1 MTAGGHKMTKTEIVE
16 AAFRVWGRN
25 FYQKTSLSQLA
36 GELKVSKPALYRH
49 FEKKQALSDA
59 MNERFFDDFSAS
71 VRADFDKALQTADAD
86 EGIYTIISC
95 ITGFYARNVY
105 ALLFSL
111 MNIYNRNLDS
121 HTISEHFKTRGTD
134 IRALE
139 LVIEKKYNV
148 NPIVLHLIFATLT
161 FYIAHFHKINN
172 SFFKT
177 PSDEEIQNVKSKVY
191 EIIKNGLGFSAEK
204 ASALDFN
211 KLENMIEGTMRYDEP
226 EPLLK
231 AIAEA
236 VAETGP
242 WETSMDMVAKR
253 MGISKSSL
261 YGHFKNKK
269 DMLHRLF
276 TSEFERIIDFA
287 RQGIKLSS
295 DTAEQL
301 YLGIFSIAVYL
312 RSRPEILIA
321 IDWIR
326 TRNLNLGKPEKKA
339 DILKLFKDIKFES
352 LPDIDEKTK
361 QQTYHWIIFL
371 LTNILTRPFMS
382 NTVRKTKI
390 PSEKVQNDDVRVLY
404 KFITMGLGGFIR

>member
-1 MTAGGHKMTKTEIVE
+1 MTKTEIVE

-49 FEKKQALSDA
+49 FEKKQALTAA

-71 VRADFDKALQTADAD
+71 IRADFERALKTPDAD
-86 EGIYTIISC
+86 EGIYTILQC

-111 MNIYNRNLDS
+111 VNIYNRNLD
-121 HTISEHFKTRGTD
+121 TQTVSEHLKTRGTD
-134 IRALE
+134 VKTIHT
-139 LVIEKKYNV
+139 VIDKKYNAT
-148 NPIVLHLIFATLT
+148 PIVLNLMFASLT
-161 FYIAHFHKINN
+161 FYLANFHKSNN
-172 SFFKT
+172 SFIKT
-177 PSDEEIQNVKSKVY
+177 PSEENIQKIKTSIF
-191 EIIKNGLGFSAEK
+191 ETIKNGLGFSAEETG
-204 ASALDFN
+204 ALDFN
-211 KLENMIEGTMRYDEP
+211 KLENMVEGTMRSDEP

-236 VAETGP
+236 VAESGP

-269 DMLHRLF
+269 DMLRKLF
-276 TSEFERIIDFA
+276 MSEIERIVDFA
-287 RQGIKLSS
+287 RQGIMLSS
-295 DTAEQL
+295 NTAEQL

-326 TRNLNLGKPEKKA
+326 TRNLDLGKPVKKP
-339 DILKLFKDIKFES
+339 DIFRLFKDIKFES
-352 LPDIDEKTK
+352 LDNLDDDAKLV
-361 QQTYHWIIFL
+361 TYHWILFL
-371 LTNILTRPFMS
+371 LTNILTQPFITN
-382 NTVRKTKI
+382 NTGQIRFN
-390 PSEKVQNDDVRVLY
+390 SGKVQNDDIRILY
-404 KFITMGLGGFIR
+404 KFITLGLGGFIR

>member
-1 MTAGGHKMTKTEIVE
+1 MTKTEIVE

-25 FYQKTSLSQLA
+25 FYQKTSLSRLA

-49 FEKKQALSDA
+49 FEKKQALTTA

-71 VRADFDKALQTADAD
+71 IRADFEQALHKADAD
-86 EGIYTIISC
+86 EGIYTILQC

-111 MNIYNRNLDS
+111 VNIYNRNLDT
-121 HTISEHFKTRGTD
+121 HNVSEHLKARGTD
-134 IRALE
+134 VSSIHK
-139 LVIEKKYNV
+139 VIEKKYNAD
-148 NPIVLHLIFATLT
+148 PILLNLIFATLT
-161 FYIAHFHKINN
+161 FYLAHFHKSNN
-172 SFFKT
+172 SFIKT
-177 PSDEEIQNVKSKVY
+177 PTEENIQKIKTSIF
-191 EIIKNGLGFSAEK
+191 ETIKNGLGFSAQETG
-204 ASALDFN
+204 ALDFN
-211 KLENMIEGTMRYDEP
+211 KLENMVEGTMRSDEP
-226 EPLLK
+226 EALLK

-269 DMLHRLF
+269 DMLRKLF
-276 TSEFERIIDFA
+276 MSEIERIVDFA
-287 RQGIKLSS
+287 RQGINLSS
-295 DTAEQL
+295 NTAEQL

-326 TRNLNLGKPEKKA
+326 TRNLNLGKPVKKP
-339 DILKLFKDIKFES
+339 DIFRLFKDIKFES
-352 LPDIDEKTK
+352 LNNLDEDAKLVTF
-361 QQTYHWIIFL
+361 HWILFL
-371 LTNILTRPFMS
+371 LTNILTQPFITN
-382 NTVRKTKI
+382 NTRQARFN
-390 PSEKVQNDDVRVLY
+390 SGKVQNDDIRVLY
-404 KFITMGLGGFIR
+404 KFITLGLGGFIR

>member
-1 MTAGGHKMTKTEIVE
+1 MAASGKRKMTKTEIVE

-36 GELKVSKPALYRH
+36 EELKVSKPALYRH
-49 FEKKQALSDA
+49 FEKKQALNAA
-59 MNERFFDDFSAS
+59 MTERFLDDFSAFA
-71 VRADFDKALQTADAD
+71 RADFEQALQATDAD
-86 EGIYTIISC
+86 EGIYTIVQC

-121 HTISEHFKTRGTD
+121 RTMLEHFKNRGTD
-134 IRALE
+134 MKTLQLI
-139 LVIEKKYNV
+139 IEKKYDE
-148 NPIVLHLIFATLT
+148 NPAILPLMFSTLT
-161 FYIAHFHKINN
+161 FYISYFHKTNN

-177 PSDEEIQNVKSKVY
+177 PSEEKIQNITSVIH
-191 EIIKNGLGFSAEK
+191 EIIKNGLKFPAEK
-204 ASALDFN
+204 IGALDFE
-211 KLENMIEGTMRYDEP
+211 KLENMVEGTMHSEEP

-236 VAETGP
+236 VAEAGP
-242 WETSMDMVAKR
+242 WEASMDMVAKR

-269 DMLHRLF
+269 DMLRRLF
-276 TSEFERIIDFA
+276 MSEFERIIDFA
-287 RQGIKLSS
+287 RQGTTLSS
-295 DTAEQL
+295 NTAEKL

-312 RSRPEILIA
+312 HSRPEILIA

-326 TRNLNLGKPEKKA
+326 TRKLDLGKPEKMA
-339 DILKLFKDIKFES
+339 DILRLFEDIEFEG
-352 LPDIDEKTK
+352 LHNTEKELTS
-361 QQTYHWIIFL
+361 HWILFL
-371 LTNILTRPFMS
+371 LTNILTRAFTTENVQQAGICS
-382 NTVRKTKI
+382 G
-390 PSEKVQNDDVRVLY
+390 KVQNNDIRVLY